1 MPATPRGKTSAAGRA
16 APSPG
21 SARPQANPGR
31 KQVELTDARQMR
43 AVAHPTRLALIGL
56 LRREGPLT
64 ATQAGEHLGE
74 SSGSMSFHLRQL
86 AKYGLVEETG
96 EGTGRQKPWRA
107 TAQFT
112 SWSATPAD
120 PELAEATAQF
130 SRVIAAR
137 YAALTQAWI
146 DRQAYEPDAWKEA
159 SQFGDTF
166 LWLTP
171 GELARLGEQL
181 TALLEPYDARM
192 AGADERPAGSRLVS
206 WLHLAFPLGES

>member
-1 MPATPRGKTSAAGRA
+1 
-16 APSPG
+16 
-21 SARPQANPGR
+21 
-31 KQVELTDARQMR
+31 MR

-64 ATQAGEHLGE
+64 ATQAGARLGE

-96 EGTGRQKPWRA
+96 EGTGRQKPWRP

-112 SWSATPAD
+112 SWSATPKD
-120 PELAEATAQF
+120 PALAEATVQF

-146 DRQAYEPDAWKEA
+146 DQQPHEPDAWKTA
-159 SQFGDTF
+159 AHFGDTL
-166 LWLTP
+166 LWLTAE
-171 GELARLGEQL
+171 ELAGLKEQL
-181 TALLEPYDARM
+181 TALLEPYDARLTN
-192 AGADERPAGSRLVS
+192 ADERPEGSRLVS
-206 WLHLAFPLGES
+206 WLQLAFPAGTP

>member
-1 MPATPRGKTSAAGRA
+1 MPQAIRQSGGKTL
-16 APSPG
+16 
-21 SARPQANPGR
+21 
-31 KQVELTDARQMR
+31 VELSDARQMR

-64 ATQAGEHLGE
+64 ATQAGARLDE

-112 SWSATPAD
+112 SWSATPHD
-120 PELAEATAQF
+120 PDLAEATVQF

-146 DRQAYEPDAWKEA
+146 DHQPYESDAWKDA
-159 SQFGDTF
+159 AQVGDTF

-171 GELARLGEQL
+171 EELTRLGEQL
-181 TALLEPYDARM
+181 TALLEPYDSRTTDHA
-192 AGADERPAGSRLVS
+192 ERPEGSRLVS
-206 WLHLAFPLGES
+206 WLHLTFPVIES

>member
-1 MPATPRGKTSAAGRA
+1 MPIRKPAPSEASRPDVPIGTSGGRA
-16 APSPG
+16 
-21 SARPQANPGR
+21 
-31 KQVELTDARQMR
+31 QVQLTDARQMR

-64 ATQAGEHLGE
+64 ATQAGARLGE

-107 TAQFT
+107 TAQYT
-112 SWSATPAD
+112 SWSATPHD
-120 PELAEATAQF
+120 PDLAEATAQF
-130 SRVIAAR
+130 SRLIAAR

-146 DRQAYEPDAWKEA
+146 DHQPQESDAWKTA
-159 SQFGDTF
+159 AQFGDTF

-171 GELARLGEQL
+171 RELARLGEQL
-181 TALLEPYDARM
+181 TALLVPYDARLT
-192 AGADERPAGSRLVS
+192 DETRRPEGSRVVS
-206 WLHLAFPLGES
+206 WLHLAIPVVE

>member
-1 MPATPRGKTSAAGRA
+1 MSPQKRASSQPSGPDVAQAIARSGGRT
-16 APSPG
+16 
-21 SARPQANPGR
+21 
-31 KQVELTDARQMR
+31 QVELSDARQMR

-56 LRREGPLT
+56 LRREGPMT
-64 ATQAGEHLGE
+64 ATQAGARLDE

-112 SWSATPAD
+112 SWSAAPQD
-120 PELAEATAQF
+120 PNLAEATTQLR
-130 SRVIAAR
+130 RVLVAR

-146 DRQAYEPDAWKEA
+146 DHQPYESAAWKEA

-171 GELARLGEQL
+171 EELTRLCGQL
-181 TALLEPYDARM
+181 TALLEPYDSRLTDEA
-192 AGADERPAGSRLVS
+192 ERPEGSRLVN
-206 WLHLAFPLGES
+206 WLHLTFPLVES

>member
-1 MPATPRGKTSAAGRA
+1 MPHAIARSEGR
-16 APSPG
+16 S
-21 SARPQANPGR
+21 R
-31 KQVELTDARQMR
+31 VELSDARQMR

-64 ATQAGEHLGE
+64 ATQAGARLDE

-107 TAQFT
+107 TAQVT
-112 SWSATPAD
+112 SWSASPHD
-120 PELAEATAQF
+120 PDLAEATAQF

-146 DRQAYEPDAWKEA
+146 DHQPYESDAWKDA

-171 GELARLGEQL
+171 EELTRLGEQL
-181 TALLEPYDARM
+181 TALLEPYDSRTTDHA
-192 AGADERPAGSRLVS
+192 ERPEGSRLVS
-206 WLHLAFPLGES
+206 WLHLTFPVVD

>member
-1 MPATPRGKTSAAGRA
+1 MRSGGKA
-16 APSPG
+16 
-21 SARPQANPGR
+21 
-31 KQVELTDARQMR
+31 KVELTDARQMR

-64 ATQAGEHLGE
+64 ATEAGARLAG

-96 EGTGRQKPWRA
+96 EGTGRKKPWRA
-107 TAQFT
+107 TALYT
-112 SWSATPAD
+112 SWSATPHD
-120 PELAEATAQF
+120 PDLAEATAQF

-146 DRQAYEPDAWKEA
+146 DRQPQESDAWKTA
-159 SQFGDTF
+159 AQFGDTL

-171 GELARLGEQL
+171 QELNHLGEQL
-181 TALLEPYDARM
+181 TTLLEPYDARLS
-192 AGADERPAGSRLVS
+192 DQTERPEGSRLVT
-206 WLHLAFPLGES
+206 WLHLAFPAGAS

>member
-1 MPATPRGKTSAAGRA
+1 
-16 APSPG
+16 
-21 SARPQANPGR
+21 
-31 KQVELTDARQMR
+31 MR

-64 ATQAGEHLGE
+64 ATQAGARLDE

-112 SWSATPAD
+112 SWSASPHD
-120 PELAEATAQF
+120 PDLAEATAQF

-146 DRQAYEPDAWKEA
+146 DHQPDESDVWKDA

-171 GELARLGEQL
+171 EELTRLGEQL
-181 TALLEPYDARM
+181 SALLEPYDSRTTDHA
-192 AGADERPAGSRLVS
+192 ERPEGSRLVS
-206 WLHLAFPLGES
+206 WLHLAFPVVE

>member
-1 MPATPRGKTSAAGRA
+1 MSTSKR
-16 APSPG
+16 APSKPD
-21 SARPQANPGR
+21 RPTVSPTTADPAGQA
-31 KQVELTDARQMR
+31 KVVLTDARQMR

-64 ATQAGEHLGE
+64 ATQAGARLGE

-107 TAQFT
+107 TARFT
-112 SWSATPAD
+112 SWSAAPAD

-130 SRVIAAR
+130 SRVVAAR
-137 YAALTQAWI
+137 YAALTEAWI
-146 DRQAYEPDAWKEA
+146 EQQAEEPDAWKTA
-159 SQFGDTF
+159 AQFGDTI

-171 GELARLGEQL
+171 EELTRLGEQV
-181 TALLEPYDARM
+181 TALLEPYDARLT
-192 AGADERPAGSRLVS
+192 DESERPEGSRLVS
-206 WLHLAFPLGES
+206 WLNLAFPVRTP